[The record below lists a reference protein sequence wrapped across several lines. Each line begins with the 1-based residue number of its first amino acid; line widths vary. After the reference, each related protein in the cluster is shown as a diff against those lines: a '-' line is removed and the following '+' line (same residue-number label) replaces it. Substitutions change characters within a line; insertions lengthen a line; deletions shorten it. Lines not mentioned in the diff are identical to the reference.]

1 LATWA
6 ATLSQAATPGKPTS
20 KAQPDHQRARTPVR
34 DEIPAA
40 GLNPPVI
47 YNAAD
52 GLLGVGVVG
61 VGDGVV
67 GVGDGVVGVGVG
79 DGGCVC
85 VGKLLCGE
93 VGVGE
98 GADAG
103 GLLRTGDVVAV
114 LFVGPGTAVGLLV
127 ALPSVPW
134 LLPWPCA
141 ELVADRAG
149 LLVVEPAPDLPVL
162 CGFAPVRPEVGVLPT
177 LGVVSGDAAE

>member
-1 LATWA
+1 MHAVNA
-6 ATLSQAATPGKPTS
+6 V
-20 KAQPDHQRARTPVR
+20 PVV
-34 DEIPAA
+34 
-40 GLNPPVI
+40 G
-47 YNAAD
+47 
-52 GLLGVGVVG
+52 GGVVG
-61 VGDGVV
+61 GGVV
-67 GVGDGVVGVGVG
+67 GGGVVGGVVG
-79 DGGCVC
+79 GGVLGGGVCVC

-98 GADAG
+98 GTDAG

-149 LLVVEPAPDLPVL
+149 LLVVEPAPDPPVL